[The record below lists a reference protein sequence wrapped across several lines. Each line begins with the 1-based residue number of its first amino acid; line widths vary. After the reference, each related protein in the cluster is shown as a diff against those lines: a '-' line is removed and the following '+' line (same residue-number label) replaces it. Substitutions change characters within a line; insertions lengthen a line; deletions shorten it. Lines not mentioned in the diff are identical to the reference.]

1 MKEGQRKALNKYRKS
16 KCKQLNITLFPK
28 DQDIID
34 YLEGVESKAAYIRE
48 LIREDMK
55 RKGEQ

>member
-1 MKEGQRKALNKYRKS
+1 MTDNHDKAVLKYRKA

-34 YLEGVESKAAYIRE
+34 WLDGVERKAEYIRT

>member
-1 MKEGQRKALNKYRKS
+1 MGKYDSLTKYRKN

-34 YLEGVESKAAYIRE
+34 WLDGMDNKAEYIRT
-48 LIREDMK
+48 LIRDDMK
-55 RKGEQ
+55 RKGV